1 MKLVVLSLLSVFS
14 TMMHHFWQPLM
25 GALSRGHPLRLEGP
39 TRLVSSGG
47 AIKSRFS
54 QARGAASDGA
64 AIARDGGL

>member
-1 MKLVVLSLLSVFS
+1 MKLVVLSFLSVFS
-14 TMMHHFWQPLM
+14 MMMHHFWQPLM